1 MTILTYWRPAMTSLN
16 VAEAKKH
23 FSDLLARVAFGGES
37 VLITRRGKPMAK
49 LIPAEVPETSYLD
62 SVEGWLDDDDP
73 FFATIDDIVARR
85 FGHEPRVLQ
94 GRDRGEEPGASGA

>member
-1 MTILTYWRPAMTSLN
+1 MNSLN

-23 FSDLLARVAFGGES
+23 FFELLARVAFGGEI

-49 LIPAEVPETSYLD
+49 LVPAEEAVEEKYLD

-73 FFATIDDIVARR
+73 FFAAIDEIVAGRSR
-85 FGHEPRVLQ
+85 HVPRVLQ
-94 GRDRGEEPGASGA
+94 AGVHEEAVDSGA